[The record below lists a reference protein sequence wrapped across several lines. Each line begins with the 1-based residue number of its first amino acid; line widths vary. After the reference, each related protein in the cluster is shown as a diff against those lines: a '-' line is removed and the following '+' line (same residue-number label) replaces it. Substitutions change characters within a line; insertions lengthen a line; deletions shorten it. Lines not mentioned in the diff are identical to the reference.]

1 MVRPTPATAAS
12 ASTSGGGVA
21 DNIRVAVRLRS
32 YPHNMLMLRAG
43 KDAGRSPMVKIDND
57 TDVRITTE
65 RGAER
70 SFSYD
75 YAFDS
80 SDRSLPNYATQEI
93 VYDNIGHTIVENCM
107 RGFNGCLF
115 AYGQTGIRV
124 WVSYLEIYNEHL
136 HDLLADSSEA
146 GKDLSVMEHPSL
158 GVYVKGATEVVV
170 RSEEDIERMLEY
182 GLKRRAEGATNM
194 NAHSS
199 RSHAVFRIKLEC
211 KHRAGPT
218 VSSRVN
224 LIDLAG
230 SERQGKTGSNRNTT
244 ESLSA
249 LGMVIKQLSE
259 AQTKR
264 MDSGSSG
271 AASAS
276 SATTWIPFR
285 SSKLTF
291 LLKDSLVGNSK
302 TFMIACIS
310 PASTEAEETL
320 STLRFASSV
329 KKIKTVAKVNVDH
342 KDEQIKSLQNEISA
356 LRSQLQFQ
364 SMSRSNS
371 QVDMLSLE
379 LDERQQLV
387 AELKKS
393 YDTQLAAS
401 EEILRLREEA
411 LDDMGLS
418 SNEIN
423 TAFGVAH
430 DTPYMLN
437 ISEDPMLSGCLLYYL
452 KTDEETTIG
461 SADTNNIVLHGLA
474 IPPQLCI
481 ISNIGDAELR
491 LSVPER
497 VLEAGGRLII
507 NGKAV
512 GDGDP
517 PHTLKHLD
525 RVVFGRAH
533 MMRIMIP
540 KLAKKSA
547 AAVADGPS
555 TRRRATLMMR
565 PTVLEEEDH
574 EQYAADMAED
584 DSSEA
589 YQELRHYIE
598 ELRLKLSSEKLDG
611 FLKVLKTACPLI
623 DEANDLST
631 ELRPSRH
638 YKFEAELI
646 WDVFNSEPEDLIVIR
661 LMEYT
666 ESSADA
672 EAALRPKVL
681 YYWGLSKFMQRLE
694 LMRDLYH
701 QVTMGYLKKDSVLS
715 GEYFDTP
722 EGKVHDP
729 WSEPSIAD
737 IQAQQEFSNRLS
749 QNRDLN
755 RLQAAMT
762 SVVLSSMIGDAKLI
776 LQAPSPSGGAPTPR
790 RRSSASESPVKKIAS
805 TTSLGRERRGTAVS
819 FDSKDSVTQKDD
831 INGLLRTHFNDVKK
845 MLANALGEMKSR
857 RECEASS
864 DEVKRKNETLEM
876 ENRDLQKVTELATPV
891 NRGMGLLAALNR
903 AGGRPEASRL
913 LPSDP
918 PPLTPTSRPVAF
930 ARTPFSLASAPS
942 PLKTPLARFSVAH
955 RYPLGV
961 QPNLLRSQREVA
973 VVSFGRF
980 IDSQLGGPHTAF
992 SKFDIYCR
1000 KRVSLSEFDSGLAT
1014 LASAYRI
1021 AAGRDP
1027 SLPPTTFGC
1036 ETAVLFGYLDCLE
1049 KGSLTIDD
1057 FLYASACGTA
1067 HGRGLPLPESP
1078 IKVSRMGLS
1087 SGSLFLIHD
1096 SPGLLAVFHSLGLFS
1111 VR

>member
-1 MVRPTPATAAS
+1 
-12 ASTSGGGVA
+12 
-21 DNIRVAVRLRS
+21 
-32 YPHNMLMLRAG
+32 
-43 KDAGRSPMVKIDND
+43 
-57 TDVRITTE
+57 
-65 RGAER
+65 
-70 SFSYD
+70 
-75 YAFDS
+75 
-80 SDRSLPNYATQEI
+80 
-93 VYDNIGHTIVENCM
+93 M

-115 AYGQTGIRV
+115 AYGQTGSGKSYTMAGCDMEEGIIPRINGAIFSAEATAKLQQIRV

-136 HDLLADSSEA
+136 HDLLADSSQA

-230 SERQGKTGSNRNTT
+230 SERQGKTGATGIRLKEAGAINQ
-244 ESLSA
+244 SLSA

-525 RVVFGRAH
+525 RVLFGRAH

-701 QVTMGYLKKDSVLS
+701 QVTMGYLKKDCKLWEAVLS

-762 SVVLSSMIGDAKLI
+762 SVVKAQPNQSDGGGPMRRQTRVLSSMIGDAKLI

-864 DEVKRKNETLEM
+864 DEVKRRNETLEM
-876 ENRDLQKVTELATPV
+876 ENKDLQKRVTELEEGQRHRDSSP
-891 NRGMGLLAALNR
+891 R
-903 AGGRPEASRL
+903 AVRMRAPPRPQSAPLIQPAVFTQSA
-913 LPSDP
+913 

-961 QPNLLRSQREVA
+961 QPNLLSSQREVA

-1000 KRVSLSEFDSGLAT
+1000 KQ
-1014 LASAYRI
+1014 
-1021 AAGRDP
+1021 
-1027 SLPPTTFGC
+1027 
-1036 ETAVLFGYLDCLE
+1036 
-1049 KGSLTIDD
+1049 
-1057 FLYASACGTA
+1057 
-1067 HGRGLPLPESP
+1067 
-1078 IKVSRMGLS
+1078 
-1087 SGSLFLIHD
+1087 
-1096 SPGLLAVFHSLGLFS
+1096 
-1111 VR
+1111 